1 MVLTNPVSGQ
11 SLINAVN
18 DNTERSVS
26 SETFLQDY
34 RKYWWRRRTCT
45 PPSYTVATETTKVVV
60 KSSSTS
66 SSEYYYPNGD
76 VYISSSFQFNFWG
89 TTVQL
94 SDDKQ
99 KISNGSGSWYISDPT
114 SKDFGGKYICIEGD
128 GSVYDKKL
136 WYIEPSDGFIQV
148 AGVYYYINA
157 KELTVSAP
165 ILGEWSLISSDTS
178 TAYPKSNVSG
188 GYEYEFLGD
197 ALNSALGVKIQ
208 SGYYLG
214 TAVTGAT
221 LELDF
226 PFVPKAIIIFGYVYT
241 ERVLFIDKNA
251 VSDSKVDVDWWFGDY
266 SIKIQINN
274 NTDWNRSG
282 ERYNY
287 IVFG

>member
-11 SLINAVN
+11 SPVN

-136 WYIEPSDGFIQV
+136 WYIEPSDGFIQS

-178 TAYPKSNVSG
+178 TAYPKQNVSD

-197 ALNSALGVKIQ
+197 ALNSALEVKIQ

-214 TAVTGAT
+214 TAVAGAT
-221 LELDF
+221 IELDF
-226 PFVPKAIIIFGYVYT
+226 PFVPKAMIIFTYT
-241 ERVLFIDKNA
+241 YMERPIFIDKNA

-274 NTDWNRSG
+274 NSDWNRSG
-282 ERYNY
+282 SRYNY